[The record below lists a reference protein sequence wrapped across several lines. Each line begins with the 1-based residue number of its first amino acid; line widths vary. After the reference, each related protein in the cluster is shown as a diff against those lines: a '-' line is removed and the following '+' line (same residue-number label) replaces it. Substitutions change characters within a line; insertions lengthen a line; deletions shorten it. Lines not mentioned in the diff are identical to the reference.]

1 MAHTKAGGSTRLG
14 RESESKRLGVK
25 LFDGQPAQPGSILIR
40 QRGTKFYPGKNV
52 RRGGDDTLYAVK
64 SGLVKFATKTH
75 KSFDGSRRLVKV
87 VNVIE
92 KQWSDKKTAISTN
105 PALFHGRGSFSTIT
119 LIFASRPWPN
129 STVTSCSPSVL
140 IGLNSL
146 IWLFCALCPFLF
158 SVSAIFCALIEPK
171 I

>member
-25 LFDGQPAQPGSILIR
+25 LYDGQPAQPGSILIR

-64 SGLVKFATKTH
+64 KGLVKFATKTH

-92 KQWSDKKTAISTN
+92 KQ
-105 PALFHGRGSFSTIT
+105 
-119 LIFASRPWPN
+119 
-129 STVTSCSPSVL
+129 
-140 IGLNSL
+140 
-146 IWLFCALCPFLF
+146 
-158 SVSAIFCALIEPK
+158 
-171 I
+171 